1 VNVETNCSGSADVVV
16 VDDRIMPDASYGYTA
31 ADLAVSFAA
40 NFAGGTGYLWNFGD
54 GATSDVANPN
64 HEFAVGGTYHVC
76 LTVTNE
82 CGDVQSCKDIL
93 VENGASAIL
102 VELTIENISCHAA
115 ADGALSVLA
124 FGGSGTYTFEWV
136 GPGGFESNGAS
147 IHNLGPGSYLVTV
160 ADDQGNATQVQAT
173 IVEPPALV
181 TTTQLIPQG
190 GPNGPGIDL
199 SVDGGTQGY
208 TYLWSNGALTQ
219 DLHLV
224 RTGTYQCTITDA
236 NGCQSI
242 TEPIRIV
249 NLKDM
254 TIRPPGEIVHVIGN
268 PAIDPLTVIIDSDS
282 DALHAV
288 RVFDV
293 LGRPHIMERWTGTSG
308 VVDMRQLIPGVYF
321 LAVFE
326 NERLL
331 ETVRLALND

>member
-1 VNVETNCSGSADVVV
+1 
-16 VDDRIMPDASYGYTA
+16 MPDASYGYTA

-147 IHNLGPGSYLVTV
+147 IHRWRLPVKQHKTMNCSVSTSIFQNDRLIGQRDRNREKKWDVRPNRVVSV
-160 ADDQGNATQVQAT
+160 AR
-173 IVEPPALV
+173 
-181 TTTQLIPQG
+181 
-190 GPNGPGIDL
+190 
-199 SVDGGTQGY
+199 S
-208 TYLWSNGALTQ
+208 
-219 DLHLV
+219 
-224 RTGTYQCTITDA
+224 
-236 NGCQSI
+236 
-242 TEPIRIV
+242 
-249 NLKDM
+249 
-254 TIRPPGEIVHVIGN
+254 
-268 PAIDPLTVIIDSDS
+268 
-282 DALHAV
+282 
-288 RVFDV
+288 
-293 LGRPHIMERWTGTSG
+293 
-308 VVDMRQLIPGVYF
+308 
-321 LAVFE
+321 
-326 NERLL
+326 
-331 ETVRLALND
+331 